1 VHVALANFIDT
12 MIDYPRSKEY
22 SFEMF
27 DKLGTLGILTEDQI
41 AKYKQ
46 HVLNLE
52 NYEEIIEEGVT
63 KTEKGEAKEAGA
75 GTIDAKAEAE

>member
-1 VHVALANFIDT
+1 MHVALANFIDT

-22 SFEMF
+22 AFELF
-27 DKLGTLGILTEDQI
+27 DKLGVLGILTPAQI

-52 NYEEIIEEGVT
+52 NYDDAVYAEEQAKGVS
-63 KTEKGEAKEAGA
+63 EV
-75 GTIDAKAEAE
+75 